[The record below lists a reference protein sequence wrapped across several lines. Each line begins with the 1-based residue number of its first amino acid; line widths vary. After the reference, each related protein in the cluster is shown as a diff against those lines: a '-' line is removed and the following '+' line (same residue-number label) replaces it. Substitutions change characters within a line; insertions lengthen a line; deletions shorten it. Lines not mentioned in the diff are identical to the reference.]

1 MRNSSQ
7 FGEGQPFYRYE
18 SAVVRQYFA
27 GGSLFSIYLPRS
39 LGYDFFFPVRN

>member
-27 GGSLFSIYLPRS
+27 GRSLFIS
-39 LGYDFFFPVRN
+39 LVHLDMIFFFSC